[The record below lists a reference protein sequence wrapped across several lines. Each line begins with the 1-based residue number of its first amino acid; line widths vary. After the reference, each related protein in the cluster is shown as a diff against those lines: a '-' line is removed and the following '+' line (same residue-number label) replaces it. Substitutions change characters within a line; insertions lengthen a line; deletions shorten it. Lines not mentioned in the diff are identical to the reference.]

1 MSEKYSIGIDYGTLS
16 GRALLVRISDGKIM
30 ADAVMDYPHAVIDD
44 CLPAT
49 GEKLPADFALQDPA
63 DYIKVL
69 HYIIPKVLKDSGVD
83 KKDVVALGIDFTCC
97 TVIPVYED
105 GTPVC
110 FDEKFKNDPH
120 AYVKLWKHH
129 AAQPY
134 ADKIEAVINERGEDW
149 LKYYGGKV
157 SSEWMFPK
165 IMETLDKSPDVY
177 NAAARFME
185 AGDWLTSYITG
196 KPSKGYV
203 FATVKAFYDY
213 ENGYPKPDFFRQ
225 LDPRLEN
232 VVEEKLN
239 FPMYFSGKTVGHV
252 RPEVAKALGLDENMS
267 VSCAM
272 PDGHV
277 ASVALGMKYS
287 GDMCAVMGTS
297 SCYLSIDNELK
308 PTKGICCSLK
318 DILTPGFYGYEAGLC
333 CMGDN
338 FAWAVENLAP
348 AEYKEAAEK
357 EGIPLIKYIIAKSAK
372 KAPGETG
379 LLALNW
385 WNGNRNILVDSS
397 LSGLIVG
404 MNLGT
409 KIEDIMRALI
419 EATAFGTRVIL
430 ENYREHGV
438 EIKRFI
444 GAGGIA
450 RKDPFTMQLYS
461 DVLKMDIL
469 IAESTQIPALGS
481 AIYAASS
488 AGYDLYECMDNM
500 SKLSETVYHPNPEAS
515 AVYDKLYAEYL
526 RLYDTFGRGGDNVM
540 KNLRAIRDGAKN

>member
-49 GEKLPADFALQDPA
+49 GEKLPPDFALQDPN

-69 HYIIPKVLKDSGVD
+69 HFIIPKVLKDSGVD

-97 TVIPVYED
+97 TVLPVYED

-157 SSEWMFPK
+157 SSEWMIPK
-165 IMETLDKSPDVY
+165 IMETLDKSTEVY

-196 KPSKGYV
+196 TPSKSYV

-252 RPEVAKALGLDENMS
+252 RPELAAELGLDENMS

-277 ASVALGMKYS
+277 ASAALGMKYS

-308 PTKGICCSLK
+308 PTNGICCSLK

-333 CMGDN
+333 CVGDN
-338 FAWAVENLAP
+338 FAWAVENLTP

-357 EGIPLIKYIIAKSAK
+357 EGIPLIKYIISKSAK

-404 MNLGT
+404 LNLST

-430 ENYREHGV
+430 ENYEKHGV

-444 GAGGIA
+444 AAGGIA

-461 DVLKMDIL
+461 DVLKCDIL

-481 AIYAASS
+481 AVYAASS

-500 SKLSETVYHPNPEAS
+500 SRLSETVYHPNPEAS
-515 AVYDKLYAEYL
+515 AVYDKLYAEYV

-540 KNLRAIRDGAKN
+540 KNLRDIREGAKA